1 MKILFPSYQYLHVH
15 VHTYMRVRGFVQL
28 YWSLCNLYYTAC
40 SLCSSVCT
48 SYGLHTVCTSVAVF
62 AVCSH
67 SYESNLALNILSIH
81 RPTVISVGPGSRAR
95 ARVRVILICLIRTV

>member
-1 MKILFPSYQYLHVH
+1 MYLD

-28 YWSLCNLYYTAC
+28 YLLESLQLVLYC
-40 SLCSSVCT
+40 LLCSSVCT

-81 RPTVISVGPGSRAR
+81 RPTVISDYLYV
-95 ARVRVILICLIRTV
+95 LTM